1 MKGKRTI
8 VGFVELF
15 LIGVGLSMDA
25 FAVSICKGLGM
36 SRLNMRQ
43 AAVISLFFGGFQAL
57 MPLIGWALGSQLTD
71 FITPID
77 HWIAFGLLAFVGGK
91 MLWDAFHEDDEDEG
105 SQTDEKLDLK
115 ELLMLAI
122 ATSIDALAVG
132 ITFAFLQVAIVPS
145 ITIIGL
151 TTFVISFAGVAVG
164 HFFGARFEKP
174 ATIVGGVV
182 LILIGVKILL
192 EHMGVIAF

>member
-25 FAVSICKGLGM
+25 FVVSICKGLGM

-43 AAVISLFFGGFQAL
+43 AAVISLFFGGFQAF

-105 SQTDEKLDLK
+105 VQTDEKLDLK

-192 EHMGVIAF
+192 EHLGVIAF